1 MLQKLKAAALLAHPF
16 TWWMA
21 GLAIAVIAGQAID
34 LFTVTVCIGVA
45 LGATLL
51 FRSHN
56 AWAKSIRFYLALS
69 GFVVAVRLAF
79 RVIFNP
85 GIAPSDS
92 VLISL
97 PSLSIATGVGGNL
110 TLFGAV
116 GKATLE
122 AALLDG
128 LRLAA
133 IILGIAMATTLA
145 NPRRLLKL
153 TPAALYEV
161 AAAVSVAINLAPQ
174 LIESLQRVRKARAL
188 RGRNKSMGALN
199 SIVIPAL
206 EDTLDRSLQLAASM
220 DARGFGRTGQ
230 LTRRLTLVT
239 RWISLASASGLAIGA
254 FLLVTTS
261 NQILSLGILAA
272 SLLGLVTVVRIT
284 SRRNVKTTFVA
295 ERFGGFDAAVLA
307 TFALLLTITVG
318 LGGWVS
324 K

>member
-1 MLQKLKAAALLAHPF
+1 MLQKLKAASLLAHPF
-16 TWWMA
+16 TWWIA
-21 GLAIAVIAGQAID
+21 GLALAVIAGQAND
-34 LFTVTVCIGVA
+34 LFTVTVCIGIA
-45 LGATLL
+45 LGSTLL
-51 FRSHN
+51 FRSQN
-56 AWAKSIRFYLALS
+56 AWARSIRFYLALS
-69 GFVVAVRLAF
+69 AFVVIVRLLF
-79 RVIFNP
+79 RIIFNP
-85 GIAPSDS
+85 GIAAGDIA
-92 VLISL
+92 LINL
-97 PSLSIATGVGGNL
+97 PSLSIATGVSGNL

-188 RGRNKSMGALN
+188 RGRNKSMGALA

-254 FLLVTTS
+254 FLLVTTN
-261 NQILSLGILAA
+261 NQTLSLGILAA
-272 SLLGLVTVVRIT
+272 SLLGLIVVVRIT
-284 SRRNVKTTFVA
+284 SKRNVKTTFVA
-295 ERFGGFDAAVLA
+295 ERFGGFDVVVLA
-307 TFALLLTITVG
+307 TFALLLTITVTF
-318 LGGWVS
+318 GGWVS